1 METQIASFGATTHHP
16 STASPELL
24 AFGRLRLDV
33 KRRVLISP
41 YGERPLRERVFR
53 LLMVFLESNGSLV
66 TDEIL
71 FDRVWAGKP
80 VKRSNLDMHIYLLRQ
95 LLAECDGTTE
105 YIVTVNKK
113 GRLFACAP
121 TMHGS
126 PPGLTGND
134 RPNQTSAL
142 AHCLDGYCLL
152 EQRSGNTLR
161 VAAQAF
167 ARALDVDPR
176 FAPAYLGLTRVYVA
190 LGLFGD
196 IPAPVALA
204 HARTNHNRALAGGDS
219 AEVSA
224 VCADIEMLLNW
235 DREKAHQHITN
246 ALLRDRY
253 SPSVR
258 SIWVRHLL
266 CTGEFDAALSESI
279 ATLRSFPQDTSLRI
293 LFANVLLM
301 TGDTAGAID
310 ALTRAMLIEPEN
322 PVARLYLA
330 QAYVL
335 DGTPMRAVAALAGEG
350 RPVSNRELP
359 WLARAYAEADNPE
372 SSARVYNDYVREGR
386 PKGVSSFALAVAA
399 AGLREEKEAIAF
411 LRSSF
416 EEREPAAVFLR
427 GAPSVHWF
435 KTLKGSPE
443 FVELTNQLPN
453 SPVRGAS
460 RASA

>member
-1 METQIASFGATTHHP
+1 VET
-16 STASPELL
+16 PEVV

-41 YGERPLRERVFR
+41 YGERSLRDRVFR

-71 FDRVWAGKP
+71 YDRVWAGKP

-95 LLAECDGTTE
+95 LLAECDSTTE
-105 YIVTVNKK
+105 YIVTINKK
-113 GRLFACAP
+113 GRVFACAP
-121 TMHGS
+121 TMHGA
-126 PPGLTGND
+126 PPGLTENERSD
-134 RPNQTSAL
+134 QTSAL

-161 VAAQAF
+161 AAAQAF
-167 ARALDVDPR
+167 TQALDVDPG
-176 FAPAYLGLTRVYVA
+176 FTPAYLGLARVYVA

-196 IPAPVALA
+196 IPAPIALA
-204 HARTNHNRALAGGDS
+204 HARTNHNRALVGGGDS

-224 VCADIEMLLNW
+224 VYADIEMLLNW
-235 DREKAHQHITN
+235 DCEKAHQHITN

-258 SIWVRHLL
+258 SVWVRHLL
-266 CTGEFDAALSESI
+266 CTGEFDAALYESI
-279 ATLRSFPQDTSLRI
+279 AMLRSFPQDTSLRI

-301 TGDTAGAID
+301 RGDTAGAID
-310 ALTRAMLIEPEN
+310 ALTRAMFIEPEN
-322 PVARLYLA
+322 LVALLYLA

-335 DGTPMRAVAALAGEG
+335 DGTPMRAVTALTGEG
-350 RPVSNRELP
+350 RPVSDRELP
-359 WLARAYAEADNPE
+359 WLSRAYAEADDRE
-372 SSARVYNDYVREGR
+372 SSSRVYDDCVQDRR

-399 AGLREEKEAIAF
+399 AGLRKKKEAIAL
-411 LRSSF
+411 LRLSF
-416 EEREPAAVFLR
+416 EEREPAAIYLR
-427 GAPSVHWF
+427 GAPSAHWF
-435 KTLKGSPE
+435 ETLEGSLE
-443 FVELTNQLPN
+443 FEELKNQLP
-453 SPVRGAS
+453 SVPAKGDS